1 MSKKGKIILFVITV
15 ISVLLMSAF
24 IIFFIDNSNNRCIS
38 VARASKMLALLES
51 DKTTINSYSDGNDD
65 RWYYKYMN
73 YCQKNGLTEKDKIK
87 KIYNR
92 AYTYGDLR
100 FYLNSK
106 KISIKDVEE
115 ATDINLEKHK
125 DREYISDADFKRVY
139 DYFIVKSGNGNVNY
153 HTGNQ

>member
-73 YCQKNGLTEKDKIK
+73 CLL
-87 KIYNR
+87 
-92 AYTYGDLR
+92 YTSPSPRD
-100 FYLNSK
+100 
-106 KISIKDVEE
+106 
-115 ATDINLEKHK
+115 
-125 DREYISDADFKRVY
+125 
-139 DYFIVKSGNGNVNY
+139 
-153 HTGNQ
+153 

>member
-1 MSKKGKIILFVITV
+1 MSKKVNNFICNNSN
-15 ISVLLMSAF
+15 ISSAYVG
-24 IIFFIDNSNNRCIS
+24 IYYFFIDNSNNRCIS

-106 KISIKDVEE
+106 
-115 ATDINLEKHK
+115 
-125 DREYISDADFKRVY
+125 R
-139 DYFIVKSGNGNVNY
+139 
-153 HTGNQ
+153 

>member
-115 ATDINLEKHK
+115 ATDINPEKHK
-125 DREYISDADFKRVY
+125 DREYISDADFKRV
-139 DYFIVKSGNGNVNY
+139 
-153 HTGNQ
+153 